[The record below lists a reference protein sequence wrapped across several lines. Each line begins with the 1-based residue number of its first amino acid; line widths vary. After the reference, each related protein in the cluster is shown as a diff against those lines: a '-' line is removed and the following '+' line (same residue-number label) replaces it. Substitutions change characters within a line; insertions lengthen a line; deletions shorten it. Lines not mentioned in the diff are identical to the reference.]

1 MQSINSDRNSDW
13 LASQCFNNILNQI
26 QDSCLNFHVQLT
38 PFGAKISLKKSFIRD
53 KKGAVILPFTKYE
66 PEIVRNDEEKVPAA
80 KAEKDVEDNE
90 KRNEKNAEGVAN
102 DMPVKKRD
110 VEAGNAINYD
120 DEVDKEDEYDE
131 DENNDEENVIEEM
144 ESIYNVSVANYFS
157 PLMITSSPDILVTTH
172 SPMYLSSPISSVSD
186 SPRPQLAQLPGP
198 QEHQLGVGQ
207 DDDPREKTSE
217 SK

>member
-53 KKGAVILPFTKYE
+53 KKGAVILPFTKYK
-66 PEIVRNDEEKVPAA
+66 PGVARNYEEKIPAA

-120 DEVDKEDEYDE
+120 DEVDKEDEYDD
-131 DENNDEENVIEEM
+131 DENNENDEENVIEEM
-144 ESIYNVSVANYFS
+144 ETVYNVSVSNYFS
-157 PLMITSSPDILVTTH
+157 PLLIPLSPDIPVTT
-172 SPMYLSSPISSVSD
+172 Y
-186 SPRPQLAQLPGP
+186 
-198 QEHQLGVGQ
+198 
-207 DDDPREKTSE
+207 
-217 SK
+217 